1 MSLSNRGNTQYTAD
15 SSRMCSDGRG
25 WVIMN
30 VSMFHLLL
38 PSTEY
43 KGSDV
48 TLLVLDS
55 WIQKLPCPYLG
66 SCWDHSIFWLSRVIL
81 NFNNF
86 GVLSYFVSNKQK
98 DFLSVFDLFSI
109 TYLSPSANGRSK
121 LVQLATCVCVSQGG
135 SPVPSSYSTAAIYT
149 RGFYCWLVL

>member
-43 KGSDV
+43 KGSDMSDSFGFG
-48 TLLVLDS
+48 LLNQKTTMPLS
-55 WIQKLPCPYLG
+55 WFLLG
-66 SCWDHSIFWLSRVIL
+66 AQ
-81 NFNNF
+81 
-86 GVLSYFVSNKQK
+86 YFLTFKSN
-98 DFLSVFDLFSI
+98 
-109 TYLSPSANGRSK
+109 SK
-121 LVQLATCVCVSQGG
+121 
-135 SPVPSSYSTAAIYT
+135 
-149 RGFYCWLVL
+149 F